1 MGVVRQASASCILQ
15 SRIPCSLPHK
25 KHTST
30 LFASCP
36 HLTWPHY
43 VSDRSLSVV
52 ACKWLCSQAKAL
64 MSSASL
70 RHRVPSLYLLKI
82 GHGSPSRA
90 YLRGFRKLE
99 EKTVLLLLVLLL
111 EHGERCGCCY
121 LGH

>member
-1 MGVVRQASASCILQ
+1 MKKEDRDFLRKSSESGLPVQASE
-15 SRIPCSLPHK
+15 
-25 KHTST
+25 
-30 LFASCP
+30 
-36 HLTWPHY
+36 
-43 VSDRSLSVV
+43 VNGSDRTLSVV

-111 EHGERCGCCY
+111 EHANRSFR
-121 LGH
+121 LGWRQFCALTPVQAWNKLKR

>member
-1 MGVVRQASASCILQ
+1 MKKEDRDFLRKSSESGLPVQASE
-15 SRIPCSLPHK
+15 
-25 KHTST
+25 
-30 LFASCP
+30 
-36 HLTWPHY
+36 
-43 VSDRSLSVV
+43 VNGSDRTLSVV

-111 EHGERCGCCY
+111 EHG
-121 LGH
+121 LGGGSFVL